1 VKHHAHPR
9 FGLPPSFHRSVT
21 LFYSVA
27 AVVFVP
33 WIVLLYLSQRAR
45 GEAHNLPA
53 VTIGIVVIQVA
64 CLLWTAWS
72 CRRRS
77 AWAVMATT
85 ATASLIFITSWF
97 HDLTHTASGRQAAN
111 LVGLVVLLVVMV
123 LSAGLAYRIQRRR
136 GAFGDGLA
144 WAPFVYLLAAL
155 LLAVA
160 IPRLAAVTP
169 SDHPASHLRL
179 IWVGLDVA
187 ELVGL
192 VATAWTLRY
201 RSSGVA
207 VAATYT
213 GTLVFCDAW
222 FNVVS
227 STGGAAIAA
236 VAMAFVE
243 LPVAALSFV
252 VAGQEI
258 RSWSGARSRPAG
270 GPGPT
275 QVDVRPAPTEAGR
288 SEGHQLG

>member
-1 VKHHAHPR
+1 MKQHGHPG
-9 FGLPPSFHRSVT
+9 FGLPPSFHRMVT
-21 LFYSVA
+21 LFYSIA
-27 AVVFVP
+27 AIVFVP

-45 GEAHNLPA
+45 GEAYNLPA
-53 VTIGIVVIQVA
+53 VTIGIAVIQVV
-64 CLLWTAWS
+64 CLLWAAWA

-77 AWAVMATT
+77 TWAVMATS
-85 ATASLIFITSWF
+85 AVASLGLVTSWF
-97 HDLTHTASGRQAAN
+97 HDVTHTASGREAAN
-111 LVGLVVLLVVMV
+111 LVGLVVLVGLVIF
-123 LSAGLAYRIQRRR
+123 SAALAFGLQRRR
-136 GAFGDGLA
+136 GAFGDRLA
-144 WAPFVYLLAAL
+144 WAPFVYVLATAL
-155 LLAVA
+155 MAFA
-160 IPRLAAVTP
+160 IPRLAAITP

-179 IWVGLDVA
+179 VWVGLDVA

-192 VATAWTLRY
+192 AATAWTLHH

-227 STGGAAIAA
+227 STGGAALAA

-258 RSWSGARSRPAG
+258 RSWSGARSAAAG
-270 GPGPT
+270 GPGPIE
-275 QVDVRPAPTEAGR
+275 VDPGSEPAEAGR
-288 SEGHQLG
+288 SEGHELG

>member
-1 VKHHAHPR
+1 VKHHGHPR
-9 FGLPPSFHRSVT
+9 FGLRPSFHRYVT

-53 VTIGIVVIQVA
+53 VTIGIVVIQIA
-64 CLLWTAWS
+64 GLLWTAWT

-85 ATASLIFITSWF
+85 AIASLIFITSWF
-97 HDLTHTASGRQAAN
+97 HDLTHTSSGRHAAN
-111 LVGLVVLLVVMV
+111 LVGPVVLLMVMV
-123 LSAGLAYRIQRRR
+123 LSAGLAYRLQRRR
-136 GAFGDGLA
+136 GAFGVGLA
-144 WAPFVYLLAAL
+144 WTPFVYVLAAL
-155 LLAVA
+155 VLAVA

-227 STGGAAIAA
+227 SSGDAAIAA
-236 VAMAFVE
+236 VAMAFIE

-252 VAGQEI
+252 VAGREI
-258 RSWSGARSRPAG
+258 RSWSGVRSAPAG
-270 GPGPT
+270 GTGPT
-275 QVDVRPAPTEAGR
+275 EVDAGPEPAEAGR
-288 SEGHQLG
+288 SEGHEPG